1 MVVLEPFV
9 MSFVS
14 GTGIEWPSTGLAD
27 FFIIIGWAVS
37 SSTFFY
43 TGSIAGYNLN
53 TGAAERVGFF

>member
-1 MVVLEPFV
+1 

-27 FFIIIGWAVS
+27 FLIIIGWAVS